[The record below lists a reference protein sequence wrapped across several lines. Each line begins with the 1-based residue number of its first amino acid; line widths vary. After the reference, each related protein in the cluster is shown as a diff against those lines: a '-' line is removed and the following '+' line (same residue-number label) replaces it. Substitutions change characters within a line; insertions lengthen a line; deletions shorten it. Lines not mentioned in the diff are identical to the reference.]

1 MDINRNSKKRFNSLK
16 IVFFK
21 NIIFIFLIICSFIIE
36 FKDFSKGINFN
47 CIHIAMSFNNN
58 YAYIIMVS
66 ITSILINS
74 NPSTFIYFHFLIG
87 NDVNTNNIHKI
98 KSIQKLNYN
107 SEFKFHKVGNV
118 FKGWIHPRKEITI
131 ASFYR
136 IILGELIKDV
146 NKIIY
151 LDGDTLIYSDL
162 TEMYQLNMNNLYFRG
177 VREIV
182 NENYEKDLL
191 DKSKYICAGVMLMNL
206 KLIKEECVFN
216 IFKNCYN
223 KYFNQ
228 GIYYDDQHI
237 INSLF
242 KEKIGFLPPKFGMW
256 FINENDINNYKQL
269 NPLIYTEQEIR
280 ESITKP
286 VIRHIWGNTKE
297 GFLNGKPWLLI
308 RYMEIKEEWNYYARK
323 TGHYSEICKYYKYAC
338 INIHKK

>member
-1 MDINRNSKKRFNSLK
+1 L
-16 IVFFK
+16 
-21 NIIFIFLIICSFIIE
+21 
-36 FKDFSKGINFN
+36 NFTYN
-47 CIHIAMSFNNN
+47 
-58 YAYIIMVS
+58 V
-66 ITSILINS
+66 
-74 NPSTFIYFHFLIG
+74 
-87 NDVNTNNIHKI
+87 NIHKI